1 MNRPIDYPLLAVTLI
16 LVFVGA
22 LVVSSASIVISD
34 RNFGTIYYYSL
45 RHGIY
50 LALGLAVLFVASRVP
65 YKVWRKLALTV
76 MILTLVLMALVFLP
90 TIGLKHGGASRW
102 LDLGVFSFQPSEL
115 LKIAMIL
122 YLAGWLS
129 KKQQEAK
136 DPARAFLPFIVILGV
151 VSVFLAMQPDIGT
164 LIVVAFT
171 ATILYFLGGGKIH
184 QLASLGLL
192 GAAAMYILVRLAPY
206 RLARF
211 SVFFDP
217 NNDPGGAGYHIRQA
231 LIAIGSGG
239 FWGRGFGQSLQ
250 KYNYLPEPIGDSI
263 FAVTV
268 EEFGFLG
275 AMILVGLFVFFFW
288 RSIAIARRAPDT
300 FSKLVVA
307 GIASGI
313 AFQAFVNMGA
323 ISGLLPLTGIPL
335 PFISYGGTA
344 LVTTLFGVGIIL
356 NISRYT

>member
-1 MNRPIDYPLLAVTLI
+1 MGARVDYSLLAVTLI
-16 LVFVGA
+16 LVGIGI
-22 LVVSSASIVISD
+22 LIVSSASIVISD
-34 RNFGTIYYYSL
+34 RNFGTIYHYSL
-45 RHGIY
+45 RHVIY
-50 LALGLAVLFVASRVP
+50 AALGLLLLFFTSRIP
-65 YKVWRKLALTV
+65 YKIWKKLALPLMAITLA
-76 MILTLVLMALVFLP
+76 LTALVFLP
-90 TIGLKHGGASRW
+90 TIGLRHGGASRW
-102 LDLGVFSFQPSEL
+102 LDLGFLSFQPAEL
-115 LKIAMIL
+115 LKIVLIL
-122 YLAGWLS
+122 YLASWLS

-136 DPARAFLPFIVILGV
+136 ETPRAFLPFVVILAI
-151 VSVFLAMQPDIGT
+151 VSVFLIMQPDIGT

-192 GAAAMYILVRLAPY
+192 GAIAMFVLVQLAPY

-211 SVFFDP
+211 LVFLNP
-217 NNDPGGAGYHIRQA
+217 GLDPGGVGYHIRQA

-275 AMILVGLFVFFFW
+275 ATILIGLFIFFFW
-288 RSIAIARRAPDT
+288 RSIAIARRAPDA

-313 AFQAFVNMGA
+313 AMQAFVNMGA